1 MRDEMLIDRLLQVHY
16 PQEYDL
22 DTHGVVVDMTI
33 HRGLVELSDSKACDD
48 CQGHRPRRA

>member
-1 MRDEMLIDRLLQVHY
+1 MRDELLIDRLLQVHY

-33 HRGLVELSDSKACDD
+33 HRGACRIVRL
-48 CQGHRPRRA
+48 QGL